1 MLSLS
6 GRSRLNGVNNN
17 GWNRELSKGF
27 TGWLHLSWAWKK
39 KPEFVRQ
46 RRKRRKMLELK
57 LVKLPT
63 ILCVLL
69 CLLPRGKYLFFFF
82 FFSFSLAKYLL
93 VKVCSQ
99 GICLES
105 PGVLVKMQSLRLHP
119 RGAEIELVGLEY
131 RHLCL

>member
-6 GRSRLNGVNNN
+6 GSLRLNGGYNN

-63 ILCVLL
+63 ILCIPL
-69 CLLPRGKYLFFFF
+69 CLVSRGRYLF
-82 FFSFSLAKYLL
+82 FFSFSLAKSLL

-119 RGAEIELVGLEY
+119 RGAEIESIGLGY
-131 RHLCL
+131 KHLCL